1 MSELP
6 VLTCLQQDL
15 EYSIERLDHL
25 EFIRITGSYHFD
37 HSEDTV
43 LRWIEEEKLISANL
57 RRQVIAYMASKEES
71 TETKENLKKLL
82 TVHHKERLNVNRY
95 HYLLK
100 LKQVVKKS
108 LDYKAPNQLRLIES
122 DLNSLQDEINEN
134 RRDISQLL
142 RSFNCRTLDDICFMN
157 FDRKPKKD
165 YFL

>member
-37 HSEDTV
+37 YSEDTI

-71 TETKENLKKLL
+71 TETKENLKNL
-82 TVHHKERLNVNRY
+82 H
-95 HYLLK
+95 
-100 LKQVVKKS
+100 
-108 LDYKAPNQLRLIES
+108 
-122 DLNSLQDEINEN
+122 
-134 RRDISQLL
+134 
-142 RSFNCRTLDDICFMN
+142 
-157 FDRKPKKD
+157 
-165 YFL
+165 